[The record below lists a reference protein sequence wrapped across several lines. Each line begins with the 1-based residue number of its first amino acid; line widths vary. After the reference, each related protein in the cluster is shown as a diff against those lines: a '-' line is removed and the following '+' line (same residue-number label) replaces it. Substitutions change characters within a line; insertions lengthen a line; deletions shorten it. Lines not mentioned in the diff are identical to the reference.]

1 MNDERDRLELQTYH
15 PLFRVIKTL
24 DELNGGALPSSAWP
38 HKGCGLPRLHYNI
51 ELVQDLSKD
60 RTQDPET
67 RTISTMHMCVDVCKY
82 LYFRS
87 GWVVEGDI
95 VKFNVPFDPVELISS
110 FR

>member
-1 MNDERDRLELQTYH
+1 MNDERDRLELHTYH

-60 RTQDPET
+60 RTLCDKILKPEPSQLC
-67 RTISTMHMCVDVCKY
+67 ICV
-82 LYFRS
+82 
-87 GWVVEGDI
+87 
-95 VKFNVPFDPVELISS
+95 
-110 FR
+110 